1 MRRIF
6 VLLVLAVLVFGAPAV
21 WAFAHHAARWMD
33 HPTSG
38 PTPALA
44 VQANHLHAL
53 PIPGPDVRQ
62 APAAQ
67 IVTNRVAAYGHYV
80 GPTP

>member
-6 VLLVLAVLVFGAPAV
+6 VLLVLAILVFGAPAV

-38 PTPALA
+38 PTPS
-44 VQANHLHAL
+44 
-53 PIPGPDVRQ
+53 
-62 APAAQ
+62 Q

>member
-6 VLLVLAVLVFGAPAV
+6 VLVVLAPLVFGAPAV

-33 HPTSG
+33 HPTSA
-38 PTPALA
+38 PTP
-44 VQANHLHAL
+44 
-53 PIPGPDVRQ
+53 
-62 APAAQ
+62 AQ
-67 IVTNRVAAYGHYV
+67 IVTNRVAAYGRYV

>member
-6 VLLVLAVLVFGAPAV
+6 VLVVLAVLVFGAPAV

-38 PTPALA
+38 PAPALY
-44 VQANHLHAL
+44 VPANHLPAP
-53 PIPGPDVRQ
+53 PIPAPHVRQ
-62 APAAQ
+62 APAQ

-80 GPTP
+80 GPTS

>member
-1 MRRIF
+1 MRRIV

-21 WAFAHHAARWMD
+21 WAFAPHAARWMD

-38 PTPALA
+38 PTPALHVPA
-44 VQANHLHAL
+44 HHLPAP
-53 PIPGPDVRQ
+53 PIPASHLRQ
-62 APAAQ
+62 APARIA
-67 IVTNRVAAYGHYV
+67 TNRVAAYGRYV

>member
-6 VLLVLAVLVFGAPAV
+6 VLVVLAVLVFGAPAL
-21 WAFAHHAARWMD
+21 WAFAHNAARWMD
-33 HPTSG
+33 HPNSG
-38 PTPALA
+38 LAPALH
-44 VQANHLHAL
+44 VPANHLPVL

-62 APAAQ
+62 APAQ
-67 IVTNRVAAYGHYV
+67 IATNRVAAYGHYV

>member
-6 VLLVLAVLVFGAPAV
+6 VLVVLAPLVFGAPAV
-21 WAFAHHAARWMD
+21 WAFAHNAARWMD

-38 PTPALA
+38 PTPALH
-44 VQANHLHAL
+44 VPANHLPAP
-53 PIPGPDVRQ
+53 PIPSSHVRQ
-62 APAAQ
+62 APAQ
-67 IVTNRVAAYGHYV
+67 IVTNRVAAYGHYA

>member
-1 MRRIF
+1 VRKFF
-6 VLLVLAVLVFGAPAV
+6 VLVVLAPLVFGAPAV

-38 PTPALA
+38 PTPARH
-44 VQANHLHAL
+44 VPANHLPAL

-62 APAAQ
+62 APAQ
-67 IVTNRVAAYGHYV
+67 IVTNRVAAYGRYV
-80 GPTP
+80 GPTS

>member
-6 VLLVLAVLVFGAPAV
+6 VLVVLAPLVFGAPAV
-21 WAFAHHAARWMD
+21 WAFAHHAGRWMD

-38 PTPALA
+38 PTPALH
-44 VQANHLHAL
+44 VPANHLPAP

-62 APAAQ
+62 APAR

-80 GPTP
+80 GSAP

>member
-6 VLLVLAVLVFGAPAV
+6 VLVVLAPLVFGAPAV
-21 WAFAHHAARWMD
+21 WAFAHNAARWID

-38 PTPALA
+38 PAPALH
-44 VQANHLHAL
+44 VPVHLPAF

-62 APAAQ
+62 APAQ

-80 GPTP
+80 GPTS

>member
-1 MRRIF
+1 VRRIF
-6 VLLVLAVLVFGAPAV
+6 VLVVLAPLVFGAPAV

-38 PTPALA
+38 PTPALH
-44 VQANHLHAL
+44 VPANHLHAL

-62 APAAQ
+62 SPAQ